1 MIRTPFESNVTPTS
15 HDLTETVQLNV
26 VCRSKPKLPN
36 QIDPNSALLVH
47 LTHQLGSAHDWSDVW
62 MGPLLQVSCS

>member
-15 HDLTETVQLNV
+15 HDSTGTAQLNV

-36 QIDPNSALLVH
+36 QIDPNSPLLVR
-47 LTHQLGSAHDWSDVW
+47 LTHQLGSARDWSDVRI
-62 MGPLLQVSCS
+62 GPLLQVSYS